1 MHTPPLFGKS
11 TVNSGN
17 NCHFSKFVCCME
29 MEEGKQKEGI
39 EEKEGREVEVHSMLQ
54 QNPSSSGSWK
64 QRTQDRGKFQGSLR
78 CQTKTQDPGGEDGS
92 YYQQHILLPRLTDIP
107 EVKIRKETVI
117 GLVTGRQN
125 SHIALKISSTNLQ
138 QC

>member
-1 MHTPPLFGKS
+1 MHTPPFFGKS

-29 MEEGKQKEGI
+29 MEEGLQVERGEGGKRG
-39 EEKEGREVEVHSMLQ
+39 EEVEVHSMLQ

-78 CQTKTQDPGGEDGS
+78 CQTKT
-92 YYQQHILLPRLTDIP
+92 
-107 EVKIRKETVI
+107 
-117 GLVTGRQN
+117 
-125 SHIALKISSTNLQ
+125 
-138 QC
+138 